1 MLRHDYRDDQ
11 IADLLRITRSTV
23 ATIRHRAALD
33 EAMRKRRADGCTH
46 AQIAREFGVSLGMVQ
61 RII

>member
-11 IADLLRITRSTV
+11 IADLLRITRSAV

-33 EAMRKRRADGCTH
+33 EAMRQRRADGRTH
-46 AQIAREFGVSLGMVQ
+46 AQIAREFGVSISVVH